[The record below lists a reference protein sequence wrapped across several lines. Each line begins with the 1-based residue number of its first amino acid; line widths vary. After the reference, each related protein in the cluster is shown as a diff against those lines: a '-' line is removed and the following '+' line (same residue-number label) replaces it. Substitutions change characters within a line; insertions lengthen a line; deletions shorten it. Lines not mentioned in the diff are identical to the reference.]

1 MSINPMNIL
10 KKIIIPFILVIVL
23 IYIFLSMYITNLAF
37 QPKRNIFEE
46 TPDLYSLNYKD
57 ISFKSYDSKDID
69 LNGWW
74 IENEKNIGTI
84 IWVHGLDSERSGGEG
99 KLEMMKEIHNLG
111 YSILTFDLRG
121 HGNSGDAPLGL
132 GIREKNDIY
141 GAIRYLN
148 TNHNVDKVGLYGIS
162 YGAVAVIDAAINH
175 NNEKVNIVGVFADTP
190 YFSVTELLTKEVSD
204 RTPIPH
210 FISKLLKFGIIQSGE
225 LFQNMNIEDVEI
237 SMKNINKIEY
247 PLIIISCKND
257 ERVPISHP
265 ERVYSYAN
273 NSKYVP
279 FDYCEDH
286 GEAFETNKEEFIK
299 EFKNYFKNKF

>member
-1 MSINPMNIL
+1 MNIL

-121 HGNSGDAPLGL
+121 HGDSGDAPLGL

-148 TNHNVDKVGLYGIS
+148 INHNVDKVGLYGIS

-175 NNEKVNIVGVFADTP
+175 NNEEVNIVGVFADTP

>member
-1 MSINPMNIL
+1 MSINSMNIL
-10 KKIIIPFILVIVL
+10 KKIIIPFALVIVL

-37 QPKRNIFEE
+37 QPKRNNFEE

-99 KLEMMKEIHNLG
+99 KLEMMKEIYNLG

-141 GAIRYLN
+141 GAIEYLN
-148 TNHNVDKVGLYGIS
+148 NNHNIDKVGLYGIS
-162 YGAVAVIDAAINH
+162 YGAVAVIDAAINF
-175 NNEKVNIVGVFADTP
+175 NDDDVDIVGIFADTP
-190 YFSVTELLTKEVSD
+190 YFSITELLTKEVSD

-225 LFQNMNIEDVEI
+225 FLQNMNIEDVEE
-237 SMKNINKIEY
+237 SMKNISNIQY
-247 PLIIISCKND
+247 PLIIVSCEND
-257 ERVPISHP
+257 ERVPVSHP
-265 ERVYSYAN
+265 ERVHSFAK
-273 NSKYVP
+273 NSKYVS
-279 FDYCEDH
+279 FEYCEDH
-286 GEAFETNKEEFIK
+286 GEAFETNKEEFIY

>member
-1 MSINPMNIL
+1 
-10 KKIIIPFILVIVL
+10 
-23 IYIFLSMYITNLAF
+23 MYITNIAF
-37 QPKRNIFEE
+37 QPARNNFEE
-46 TPDLYSLNYKD
+46 TPDLYSLNYSNV
-57 ISFKSYDSKDID
+57 SFKSDDSKDIN

-99 KLEMMKEIHNLG
+99 KLEMMKEIHDLG
-111 YSILTFDLRG
+111 YSVLSFDLRG

-141 GAIRYLN
+141 GAIKYLN
-148 TNHNVDKVGLYGIS
+148 KNHDVKKIGLYGIS
-162 YGAVAVIDAAINH
+162 YGGVAVIDAAVNY
-175 NNEKVNIVGVFADTP
+175 NNDDVEIVGIFSDTP

-225 LFQNMNIEDVEI
+225 LFQNMNIEDVEE
-237 SMKNINKIEY
+237 SMKRVSEIKFPI
-247 PLIIISCKND
+247 IIISCKND
-257 ERVPISHP
+257 ERVPVSHP
-265 ERVYSYAN
+265 ERVYSYSK
-273 NSKYVP
+273 NSKYVA

-286 GEAFETNKEEFIK
+286 GEAFETNKKKFMEEFN
-299 EFKNYFKNKF
+299 NYFENKF

>member
-1 MSINPMNIL
+1 MNIL

-265 ERVYSYAN
+265 ERVYSYAK

>member
-1 MSINPMNIL
+1 MNIL

-162 YGAVAVIDAAINH
+162 YGAVAVIDAAINY

>member
-299 EFKNYFKNKF
+299 EFKIYFKNKF

>member
-1 MSINPMNIL
+1 MNIL

-247 PLIIISCKND
+247 PLIITSCKND

>member
-247 PLIIISCKND
+247 PLIITSCKND

>member
-1 MSINPMNIL
+1 MNIL

-273 NSKYVP
+273 NSIYVP

>member
-1 MSINPMNIL
+1 MNIL

-175 NNEKVNIVGVFADTP
+175 NNEEVNIVGVFADTP

-247 PLIIISCKND
+247 PLIITSCKND

>member
-1 MSINPMNIL
+1 MNIL

-237 SMKNINKIEY
+237 SMKNIDKIEY